1 MKKSNIAFLFQ
12 KHEAKKVATCAP
24 PIPVVDEEQSIP
36 VVEDPLIMS
45 DESAIVVVDEGTET
59 PRVTDTDTDSTGD
72 NGSDEVEEE
81 EKEEPPPAAD
91 VDSLEH
97 DPGLRSPISTF
108 DVNEQD
114 SIRRRYILKGP
125 CHLYAYNYP
134 SRKIYGKDR
143 RFNFVW
149 FHKYH
154 WIEYSVEKDASYCFY
169 CYLFGKESGKFI
181 TDGWHNWNMGTI
193 SLDKHESSTLHKF
206 AQEKYSLFVKK
217 GTKIDTVIEKVSE
230 KDRVDYKARLT
241 YSLRCLRFLLHQG
254 LACRGHDETEE
265 SNN

>member
-24 PIPVVDEEQSIP
+24 PIPPVDEELSIP
-36 VVEDPLIMS
+36 VVEDPLIVS

-59 PRVTDTDTDSTGD
+59 PRVTDTDTDPTGD

-81 EKEEPPPAAD
+81 EEEPPTVAD

-134 SRKIYGKDR
+134 SRKIYGKDLCASFGSIYISFEP
-143 RFNFVW
+143 FNCIISIW
-149 FHKYH
+149 L
-154 WIEYSVEKDASYCFY
+154 IYSYFTEF
-169 CYLFGKESGKFI
+169 
-181 TDGWHNWNMGTI
+181 
-193 SLDKHESSTLHKF
+193 
-206 AQEKYSLFVKK
+206 
-217 GTKIDTVIEKVSE
+217 
-230 KDRVDYKARLT
+230 
-241 YSLRCLRFLLHQG
+241 FL
-254 LACRGHDETEE
+254 
-265 SNN
+265 